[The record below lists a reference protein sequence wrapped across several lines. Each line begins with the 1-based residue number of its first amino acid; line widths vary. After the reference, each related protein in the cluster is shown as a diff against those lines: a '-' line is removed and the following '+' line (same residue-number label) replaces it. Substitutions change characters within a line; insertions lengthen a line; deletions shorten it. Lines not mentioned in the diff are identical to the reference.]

1 MEKIIKES
9 QVIQGNTKALNNK
22 VFGRFFQLTLNCEK
36 NGDVSACLF
45 ILDNK
50 YKKIIDYLKSRKQ
63 LKYFIS
69 CKEINKK
76 GYYHYHIYC
85 QFEKYTKLSLK
96 KTQGAHIEICR
107 GSADD
112 NINYIKKDN
121 DIIEEFGTPILNLN
135 NLSIREV
142 LKHKNNEDLLDCNIK
157 YINCINNIKNN
168 SIQWLQNGEV
178 DKKNII
184 ITNKIDEYK
193 KYCKFINVANN
204 QYLGLDKNILIKY
217 DIITEDLVKDLL
229 TKDNIPLNC
238 KHQIYYPNDIKLI
251 VFYYNNIDEFY
262 KYSNWD
268 KFRGYLNYH
277 NVYLHFDNIKL
288 NTLKNITIDR
298 SYWGDDHYADF
309 TGDYSNDD

>member
-1 MEKIIKES
+1 MEKIEKQSEVS
-9 QVIQGNTKALNNK
+9 QGNTKALTNK
-22 VFGRFFQLTLNCEK
+22 VFGRFFQLTLNSEK
-36 NGDVSACLF
+36 NGDVSACEFL
-45 ILDNK
+45 LDNK
-50 YKKIIDYLKSRKQ
+50 YNKIIEYLKSRKQ

-76 GYYHYHIYC
+76 GFYHYHIYC

-107 GSADD
+107 GSTDE
-112 NINYIKKDN
+112 NINYIKKDGN
-121 DIIEEFGTPILNLN
+121 IIEEFGNPLLNYN
-135 NLSIREV
+135 NLTIREII
-142 LKHKNNEDLLDCNIK
+142 KHKNNDDLLDCNLK

-193 KYCKFINVANN
+193 KYCKFLNVYNN
-204 QYLGLDKNILIKY
+204 QYIGLDKNIIIKPHLISNQ
-217 DIITEDLVKDLL
+217 LVNDLL
-229 TKDNIPLNC
+229 TLDNIPLNC
-238 KHQIYYPNDIKLI
+238 KNQIYYVNDIKLI
-251 VFYYNNIDEFY
+251 VFYYNNIDDFY
-262 KYSNWD
+262 LKSNFD
-268 KFRGYLNYH
+268 KFRGLLKNH

-288 NTLKNITIDR
+288 NTIKNIIIDR
-298 SYWGDDHYADF
+298 QHWGDNHYKEY